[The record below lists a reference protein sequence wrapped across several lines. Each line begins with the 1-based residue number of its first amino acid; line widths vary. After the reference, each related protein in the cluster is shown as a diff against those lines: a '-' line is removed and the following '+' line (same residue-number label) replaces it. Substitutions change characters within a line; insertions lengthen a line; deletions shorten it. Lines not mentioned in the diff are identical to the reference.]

1 MTKVRCINCNGILQ
15 RLHDQ
20 KSGFCSPRCKKIY
33 QGIKNLKQK
42 DLNHIVYW
50 YYVQRKYEFE
60 KQIKN
65 KKARRSLRKLLDELE
80 SIFEYKE
87 GEQK

>member
-1 MTKVRCINCNGILQ
+1 MIKLRCINCNEILQ
-15 RLHDQ
+15 RVDFQ

-33 QGIKNLKQK
+33 QGIKKLKQK
-42 DLNHIVYW
+42 DLRHIVYW
-50 YYVQRKYEFE
+50 YYVQRKYEYE

-65 KKARRSLRKLLDELE
+65 KKARSSLRKLLDELE
-80 SIFEYKE
+80 SIFECKD